1 MSSPDSTD
9 LHAAKSLEDLRS
21 AIKSLELTAIEGEPI
36 SLWSHSTRASPR
48 TVDLVERLVARGHC
62 KTIGDL
68 VSKEEFHRKLYQ
80 TGGRRAEKN
89 LVEDLQEWLTTALA
103 SPTEE
108 PGGDDGAET
117 GSVILRVGMS
127 EEELGT
133 WAAGHRVERWLG
145 QPVRVLGDL
154 LARRTDTWLWQH
166 DAEGYTVERILCA
179 PTAASAYWP
188 RRGTVPRAVQD
199 AVIQL
204 LLDKAGVIQGGLDEE
219 EERLRSLDRPHGNPS
234 LLDLWERLLDARAFL
249 TSQAPPLPNPAR
261 GLSSLHFQI
270 SPPRVIYIEEDSAW
284 CDSRGEST
292 VEINPKA
299 QGPEDML
306 RCSCESLG
314 AARCSLEISALDALL
329 SQMADLSEGS
339 LSSQLADILDRPH
352 WSRALE
358 DFDQVLQST
367 LPTSGAAARDYE
379 IGWRLRHGEEQRFTL
394 EPVEVRPR
402 RSGEGV
408 KARKGDLMALRT
420 QPGLGSLPV
429 DRRVAE
435 LLLPDPDNPP
445 RSHRGMCDTET
456 VHRALDLLVGH
467 PRVLFCAKS
476 NDRLITVRR
485 AELSLHW
492 NKLEDGSI
500 TIQSTIDNQPMDA
513 EELAAAAREGVSGG
527 CLVELD
533 ADNGHCTV
541 TPIQPGVVGLLGV
554 LDRRGHTF
562 AVDAGSELLGRLQAF
577 SRMLPVLLSETLRGM
592 EMDADS
598 RPLVRLEVL
607 GDGDL
612 QIQVRVEPLAGVE
625 AWFPGRGPR
634 ELYGEAITGRI
645 FCRRDFAV
653 EEAQAQ
659 ALISHLPP
667 PETHDPSMYDRVLRD
682 PMAALD
688 FVEYL
693 QTCGTEVK
701 VAWPEFGRRYVSRAR
716 GASNLTL
723 KITGMKHWLGITGSL
738 AVEGLEVGAEDLF
751 EALLQGRRFVKV
763 ADSGWIRLED
773 ELIEQLDSLSRCISR
788 RKEGLTLSN
797 LQSLELLR
805 LEELGV
811 GLEAPH
817 QWRQLTANIRSS
829 ADLDIDL
836 PAGLDAE
843 LRGYQEDGYRW
854 LSRLAHWSPGA
865 CLADDMGLGK
875 TVQALALLSERSPVG
890 PALVVA
896 PTSVGFNWLRE
907 AARFTP
913 KLRARMYR
921 GAKRSQLLEDLRDGD
936 ILITSYSLV
945 ARDEETLKEI
955 EFATLIL
962 DEAQAIKN
970 PDTRRAR
977 AVHNLQAKFRIALT
991 GTPIENR
998 ISELWS
1004 IFAAVT
1010 PGLLGRRDEFRSRF
1024 ITPMEKRGAT
1034 GDAARKA
1041 LARTNRPFILRRT
1054 KEEVAPELPPRT
1066 SVILRV
1072 VLSSAEKKLYN
1083 EMRSA
1088 AVAGMR
1094 SQIDSSDG
1102 DVRRFQVLAALTRLR
1117 QLACHPRLVDPASEL
1132 SSSKLELLCA
1142 LLEELRGQGHRALVF
1157 SQFTTHLE
1165 LAREALDAMDF
1176 TYRYLD
1182 GSLSEPRRR
1191 MEVDAFQSGEG
1202 DAFLISLRAG
1212 GTGLNLTGAS
1222 YVIHLDPWWNPA
1234 VEDQAADRAHRIGQ
1248 KDPVTIYRLVA
1259 QDTIEEAII
1268 SLQEEKRT
1276 LVAEM
1281 LEGTDRSAHM
1291 SVDDLLELL
1300 SAQPPLVL
1308 EEENDEQDLMDEAK
1322 PLR

>member
-21 AIKSLELTAIEGEPI
+21 AVESLELTAIEGEPI
-36 SLWSHSTRASPR
+36 SLWSHSTKASPR
-48 TVDLVERLVARGHC
+48 TVDLVQRLVARGHC
-62 KTIGDL
+62 ETIGDL

-89 LVEDLQEWLTTALA
+89 LVEDLQGWLVNALA
-103 SPTEE
+103 GPTEE
-108 PGGDDGAET
+108 SGSDEGAVP

-127 EEELGT
+127 AEELRT

-145 QPVRVLGDL
+145 QPVRVLGDI

-188 RRGTVPRAVQD
+188 RRGSVPRAVQD

-204 LLDKAGVIQGGLDEE
+204 LLDKAGVIQGGLGEE
-219 EERLRSLDRPHGNPS
+219 EERLSSLERPHGNPS
-234 LLDLWERLLDARAFL
+234 LLDLWERLLECRAFL
-249 TSQAPPLPNPAR
+249 TSQAPPLPVAAR
-261 GLSSLHFQI
+261 GRSSLHFQI
-270 SPPRVIYIEEDSAW
+270 SPPRVIYIEEDSQW
-284 CDSRGEST
+284 CDCRGEST
-292 VEINPKA
+292 IEINPKA
-299 QGPEDML
+299 DAPEDMV
-306 RCSCESLG
+306 RCGCEALG
-314 AARCSLEISALDALL
+314 DTRCSLTISGVDALL
-329 SQMADLSEGS
+329 NQLADLREGS
-339 LSSQLADILDRPH
+339 MSAQLADILDRPH

-358 DFDQVLQST
+358 DFDQVLQSS
-367 LPTSGAAARDYE
+367 LPASSAAPRDYE
-379 IGWRLRHGEEQRFTL
+379 IGWRLRHGEQQRFTL

-420 QPGLGSLPV
+420 QPSLCSLPV

-445 RSHRGMCDTET
+445 KTHRGLCDTET

-467 PRVLFCAKS
+467 PRVLFCKKS
-476 NDRLITVRR
+476 SDRAIEVRR
-485 AELSLHW
+485 AELALRW
-492 NKLEDGSI
+492 NKLDDGSI
-500 TIQSTIDNQPMDA
+500 TIESTIDNQPMDP

-533 ADNGHCTV
+533 PDNGSCTV

-554 LDRRGHTF
+554 LDRRGQTF
-562 AVDAGSELLGRLQAF
+562 AVDAGSQLLGRLQAF

-592 EMDADS
+592 EIDADS

-607 GDGDL
+607 DDGDL
-612 QIQVRVEPLAGVE
+612 QVQVRVEPLAGVE

-634 ELYGEAITGRI
+634 ELYGEALTGRI
-645 FCRRDFAV
+645 FCRRDFVA
-653 EEAQAQ
+653 EEQHAQAVVAQ
-659 ALISHLPP
+659 LPP
-667 PETHDPSMYDRVLRD
+667 PESHDPSMYDRILRD
-682 PMAALD
+682 PIASLD
-688 FVEYL
+688 FVEHL
-693 QTCGTEVK
+693 QTCGTDLK
-701 VAWPEFGRRYVSRAR
+701 VAWPEFGRRYVSRASS
-716 GASNLTL
+716 AADLTL
-723 KITGMKHWLGITGSL
+723 KLTGMKHWLGITGSL
-738 AVEGLEVGAEDLF
+738 EADGLEVTAEQLF
-751 EALLQGRRFVKV
+751 EALAAGRRFVKV

-773 ELIEQLDSLSRCISR
+773 ELVEQLDSLARCISH
-788 RKEGLTLSN
+788 RKEGMQLSN
-797 LQSLELLR
+797 LQSLELLH

-811 GLEAPH
+811 GLEAPQ
-817 QWRQLTANIRSS
+817 QWRQLTTNIRSS
-829 ADLDIDL
+829 AQLTIDL
-836 PAGLDAE
+836 PPDLDAD

-875 TVQALALLSERSPVG
+875 TVQALALLSERGSKG

-907 AARFTP
+907 AERFTP
-913 KLRARMYR
+913 QLRPRMYR
-921 GAKRSQLLEDLRDGD
+921 GGKRAQILEDLQPGD
-936 ILITSYSLV
+936 LLITSYSLV
-945 ARDEETLKEI
+945 ARDEEALKEI
-955 EFATLIL
+955 NFSTLIL

-977 AVHNLQAKFRIALT
+977 AIHNLQAQFRIALT

-998 ISELWS
+998 VSDLWS

-1010 PGLLGRRDEFRSRF
+1010 PGLLGRREEFRSRF
-1024 ITPMEKRGAT
+1024 ISPMEKRGAA
-1034 GDAARKA
+1034 GAAARKA
-1041 LARTNRPFILRRT
+1041 LARCIRPFILRRT

-1066 SVILRV
+1066 SVVLRV
-1072 VLSSAEKKLYN
+1072 VLSGPEKKLYN

-1088 AVAGMR
+1088 AITGLR
-1094 SQIDSSDG
+1094 SQMDSSDG

-1142 LLEELRGQGHRALVF
+1142 LLDELRGQGHRALVF
-1157 SQFTTHLE
+1157 SQFTTHLD
-1165 LAREALDAMDF
+1165 LAREALDARDF

-1248 KDPVTIYRLVA
+1248 EQPVTIYRLVA

-1268 SLQEEKRT
+1268 SLQEEKRA

-1281 LEGTDRSAHM
+1281 LEGTDRSAKM
-1291 SVDDLLELL
+1291 SVEDLLELL
-1300 SAQPPLVL
+1300 SSQPPLAV
-1308 EEENDEQDLMDEAK
+1308 EEEPDEQNLMGEAE
-1322 PLR
+1322 PPH